1 MTQPQGKIPL
11 RFFRRTDPVCIAR
24 ELIGT
29 VVISRKQGIRTA
41 GRVVETEAYCHQN
54 DRACHAYAGR
64 ITRRNRVMYENGGC
78 AYLYLCYGI
87 HHLFN
92 VVTNGR
98 GKADAVLIRALE
110 PLEGLQEMQ
119 RRRGMKTVSF
129 RLTAGPGSLSQALGL
144 TVEDSGRQLN
154 TPELYFQYGEDSVP
168 GEAIQASPRV
178 GIGYAGP
185 DARLPWRFRLIG
197 SAWTSP
203 AK

>member
-154 TPELYFQYGEDSVP
+154 TPELYFRYGEDSVP

>member
-29 VVISRKQGIRTA
+29 VVISRKKGIRTA

-110 PLEGLQEMQ
+110 PLEGLEEMQ

-154 TPELYFQYGEDSVP
+154 TPELYFRYGEDSVP